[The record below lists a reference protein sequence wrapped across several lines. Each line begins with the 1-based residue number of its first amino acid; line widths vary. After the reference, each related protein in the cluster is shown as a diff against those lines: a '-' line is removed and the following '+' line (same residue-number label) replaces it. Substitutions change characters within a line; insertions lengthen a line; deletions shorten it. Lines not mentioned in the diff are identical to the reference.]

1 MPTVCYNTD
10 IMITRLQ
17 IVDFCDKIKTVREQ
31 LLLTQEM
38 LAKEIGVSFSTINR
52 WERDKIEP
60 SIRGKRAFYEYCDEN
75 KIKFD

>member
-1 MPTVCYNTD
+1 M
-10 IMITRLQ
+10 
-17 IVDFCDKIKTVREQ
+17 DFCDKIKSAREQ

-60 SIRGKRAFYEYCDEN
+60 SIRGKRAFYEYCNKN
-75 KIKFD
+75 KIKFGGQE